1 MESPIP
7 ASKKEDNT
15 MIGRLM
21 SATIEHKRN
30 DGPLQVEIGPLQN
43 EEVAVKF
50 FVQHLNDNR
59 IGYYLSTAP
68 SSLTETS
75 EKEYLQKLADDETRI
90 NWFVYVEGKLTGS
103 IGLNRIDRIARSAEA
118 GIVLADRNY
127 WGRGVSEAACY
138 LLAEYSFSNI
148 VAEGLHKI
156 YTRICGA
163 NIASRAAA
171 RRIGL
176 REIGIKK
183 EEWWKGGRWYDEWSG
198 ELLKSEWLEKKDEI
212 RTRIGLTE
220 YKIYPGCEKLH
231 LE

>member
-1 MESPIP
+1 
-7 ASKKEDNT
+7 

-30 DGPLQVEIGPLQN
+30 DGPLQIEIGHLRN
-43 EEVAVKF
+43 EEEAVKF

-59 IGYYLSTAP
+59 IGHYLSALP

-75 EKEYLQKLADDETRI
+75 EREYLRKVADDEMCI
-90 NWFVYVEGKLTGS
+90 NWFIYAEGNLAGS
-103 IGLNRIDRIARSAEA
+103 IGLHRIDRSARNAEA
-118 GIVLADRNY
+118 GILLADRDY
-127 WGRGVSEAACY
+127 WGRGVSEAAFY
-138 LLAEYSFSNI
+138 LLLEFSFSNI

-156 YTRICGA
+156 YARICGA
-163 NIASRAAA
+163 NIASRTIA

-183 EEWWKGGRWYDEWSG
+183 EEWWKGGRWYDEWNG
-198 ELLKSEWLEKKDEI
+198 EILKSEWLEKREEI
-212 RTRIGLTE
+212 RNRIGLVE
-220 YKIYPGCEKLH
+220 YKIYPGCEELH